1 MVNDDS
7 SSERSAPATESSPR
21 PEGRTEERSGEAPFR
36 SGGGGFGGGG
46 GGGRF
51 GGGGGGGDRGG
62 GGGRGFG
69 GGGGRRGGFGRR
81 KVCAFCVDKIEHI
94 DYKDPGKLRRY
105 ITERGK
111 IEPRRKTGTCARHQR
126 RLTVAIKRARQIALL
141 PFTAGQARF
150 TIPPAARREQP
161 RDEAAAAPA
170 PAADATEAAPSPDGT
185 APAGEEAT
193 VTQPPAAAEQPA
205 PETEPVEA

>member
-7 SSERSAPATESSPR
+7 SSERSAPATEFSPR
-21 PEGRTEERSGEAPFR
+21 PEGRTEERSG
-36 SGGGGFGGGG
+36 GGRGFGGGG
-46 GGGRF
+46 GGRS
-51 GGGGGGGDRGG
+51 
-62 GGGRGFG
+62 FG
-69 GGGGRRGGFGRR
+69 GGGGRRGGFSRR

-150 TIPPAARREQP
+150 TIAPAAMRRDAS
-161 RDEAAAAPA
+161 RDEAPAAAPA
-170 PAADATEAAPSPDGT
+170 SETDAAALTDVSEAAAPESALADAEQTT
-185 APAGEEAT
+185 AE
-193 VTQPPAAAEQPA
+193 AEQPA
-205 PETEPVEA
+205 AETEQPAEAAQSEAETEHVQA